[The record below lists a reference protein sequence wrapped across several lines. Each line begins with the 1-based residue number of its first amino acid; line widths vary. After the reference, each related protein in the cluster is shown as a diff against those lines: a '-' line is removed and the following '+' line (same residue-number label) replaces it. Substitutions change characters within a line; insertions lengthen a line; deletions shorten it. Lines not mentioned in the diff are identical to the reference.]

1 MGEEQKSWAGTRN
14 RKAEAKTIK
23 RLFEEYQSR
32 SVLSTEL
39 KKIGS
44 DREELLFLGEGMD
57 SSRVLQLCFPVLFLQ
72 VDFQFA

>member
-1 MGEEQKSWAGTRN
+1 MGEEQKSWAGTSN

-23 RLFEEYQSR
+23 RLFEKYQSR

-44 DREELLFLGEGMD
+44 DMEGERGALV
-57 SSRVLQLCFPVLFLQ
+57 SWGGNG
-72 VDFQFA
+72 